1 MGKRFL
7 LFLLLVAI
15 CLIAVGCTGRTNQ
28 NEEPDEEMI
37 IMIEEMQRRLTYL
50 RRMWFLN
57 TIGDSS
63 DNVILVRDGRAEI
76 IFVHNEDEARAL
88 FPDRCWEGYDHNN
101 PPDVLVAWPDPERS
115 QGVINGIH
123 LFTVLSRAPDVDI
136 EEFSLSYP
144 ITLEDLVDN
153 WEKVDEM
160 WWSLSSTTRGLAFG
174 EARLHG
180 SETWRMQLEER
191 REEIAAEAAEAE
203 AAEAEAAENAG

>member
-7 LFLLLVAI
+7 LILLLVAI

-37 IMIEEMQRRLTYL
+37 IMIEEMQRRLRYL
-50 RRMWFLN
+50 EDMWFFNIMGIDNDIRLN
-57 TIGDSS
+57 ITGHME
-63 DNVILVRDGRAEI
+63 V

-88 FPDRCWEGYDHNN
+88 FPNRCWEGYDHIN
-101 PPDVLVAWPDPERS
+101 PPDVFVAWPDPERS
-115 QGVINGIH
+115 QGIINGIH
-123 LFTVLSRAPDVDI
+123 LFTVLNPAPDVDI
-136 EEFSLSYP
+136 EEFSLTYP

-160 WWSLSSTTRGLAFG
+160 WWSLPSHTRSLVFA

-180 SETWRMQLEER
+180 SGTWRMQLERR

-203 AAEAEAAENAG
+203 AAETAEAENAG